1 MTLRTRL
8 ILSLGAIALVL
19 ALPALYALWHLDA
32 VTEIARGQQ
41 QRHGTAAR
49 AIGAIRTD
57 LAQLDA
63 AQRAHLIEPDVATI
77 TNMQGTYAEL
87 RIQADTL
94 ASANYMAAADLAEA
108 RVDSLAALSR
118 EMDRLFEE
126 DPERASVAHRDL
138 FQPLLE
144 NTLVTM
150 DSVAEVMMG
159 RSNDD
164 LQEASRIAGEAAGGT
179 LAALAVAM
187 AIAVLLA
194 VFTTRLVSGPI
205 QRLRVGMAEVAG
217 GRFEVPTGLPY
228 ERKDEVGD
236 VSRSFRSMTEQLADL
251 ERLKAEFMS
260 IATHELKTPINV
272 IAGYAE
278 LMEDRIFGE
287 LSERQE
293 EALLSI
299 SEQTRVL
306 TQLVNQLLDMS
317 RLEAGGLK
325 LEMDRLVVADL
336 AERIRRTFAV
346 LADRKEIRFR
356 VELDESAPDT
366 IRADGDRLRD
376 QVLGNLLSNALKF
389 TPEGGRVDVSILG
402 EDHDLVI
409 RVSDSGP
416 GIPADQLPHI
426 FDKYYQVGAHARS
439 KGAGLGLTI
448 AHEVVEAHGGSI
460 VPESQEGEGTTFTI
474 RLPVEGHAAAGGD
487 GKRPGL
493 SAAAIDRAGTVNSP
507 GTGDQDDQAGNVSP
521 P

>member
-19 ALPALYALWHLDA
+19 ALPALYALNQLDA
-32 VTEIARGQQ
+32 VTDIARGQQ
-41 QRHGTAAR
+41 QRHGTAFR
-49 AIGAIRTD
+49 AIGSIRTD
-57 LAQLDA
+57 LAELDA
-63 AQRAHLIEPDVATI
+63 AQRAHLIDPDVGTL
-77 TNMQGTYAEL
+77 TGMQLIFAEL

-94 ASANYMAAADLAEA
+94 ASAGYETEADLIDA
-108 RVDSLAALSR
+108 RVDTLASLSR
-118 EMDRLFEE
+118 TLDQLF
-126 DPERASVAHRDL
+126 DVDLDGASTAHATQFMPVMQHTVLDL
-138 FQPLLE
+138 
-144 NTLVTM
+144 
-150 DSVAEVMMG
+150 DSIAEGMVSASG
-159 RSNDD
+159 AD
-164 LQEASRIAGEAAGGT
+164 LREASRIAGDAAGST
-179 LAALAVAM
+179 LAALGVAM

-194 VFTTRLVSGPI
+194 IFTTRLVSGPI

-228 ERKDEVGD
+228 ERQDEVGD
-236 VSRSFRSMTEQLADL
+236 VSRSFRTMTEQLADL

-325 LEMDRLVVADL
+325 LEMDQVLVSDL
-336 AERIRRTFAV
+336 FERIRRTFSV
-346 LADRKEIRFR
+346 LADRKKIQFTAT
-356 VELDESAPDT
+356 VDPSAPSR
-366 IRADGDRLRD
+366 IRGDGDRLRD

-389 TPEGGRVDVSILG
+389 TPEGGEVGVAVLGKDKDVL
-402 EDHDLVI
+402 I
-409 RVSDSGP
+409 RVTDSGA
-416 GIPADQLPHI
+416 GIPAEELPHI

-439 KGAGLGLTI
+439 KGAGLGLAI
-448 AHEVVEAHGGSI
+448 AHDVVEAHGGTI
-460 VPESQEGEGTTFTI
+460 VAESREGAGTTFTI
-474 RLPVEGHAAAGGD
+474 RLPAGGPPDDATRRGPAAAA
-487 GKRPGL
+487 RE
-493 SAAAIDRAGTVNSP
+493 RRTAGARDTH
-507 GTGDQDDQAGNVSP
+507 AGSGSGR
-521 P
+521 